1 MSDAT
6 LPPPRLVIV
15 AAVARNG
22 AIGARNGLPW
32 RLRTDL
38 RRYKAITMGKPMVM
52 GRKTYESIGKAL
64 PGRQTIVVTRDPGFA
79 PADAITAADLP
90 AALSAAR
97 RAAADMGAA
106 EIIIAGGADIYAQ
119 MIAMADA
126 LSITEVDLAPEAD
139 AFFPPIDPALWRET
153 AREPHDA
160 GPDDEVAFAFVDY
173 VRRERDGPLVEN
185 PTFRA

>member
-1 MSDAT
+1 MTVDTPSR
-6 LPPPRLVIV
+6 PRLVIV

-38 RRYKAITMGKPMVM
+38 RRYKAITMGKPMIM

-79 PADAITAADLP
+79 PADAITTPDLP
-90 AALSAAR
+90 TALSAGA
-97 RAAADMGAA
+97 RAAAEMGVA
-106 EIIIAGGADIYAQ
+106 EIVIAGGADIYAQ
-119 MIAMADA
+119 MIGMVDA

-139 AFFPPIDPALWRET
+139 AFFPEIDPALWRET
-153 AREPHDA
+153 ARDPHPP
-160 GPDDEVAFAFVDY
+160 GPNDDVAFAFVDY
-173 VRRERDGPLVEN
+173 VRRDREATLVEN
-185 PTFRA
+185 GAFRA